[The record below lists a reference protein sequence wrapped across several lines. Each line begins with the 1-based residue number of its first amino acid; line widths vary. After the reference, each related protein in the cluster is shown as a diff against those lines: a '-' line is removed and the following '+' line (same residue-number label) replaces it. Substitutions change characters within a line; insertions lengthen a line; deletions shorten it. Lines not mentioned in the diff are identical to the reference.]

1 MTKVTPEVLW
11 AQRSNAEDAS
21 KNLIYLTI
29 KVLDPVNVKL
39 DLKPDSLSFSAGSQ
53 DNTVE
58 YELNLQFYDEIDPE
72 NSQKSAESGNH
83 IFLVLR
89 KKNMQEEYWPRLT
102 KEKLKLHYI
111 KTNFELWVDEDEQEE
126 QPENDDAANM
136 MNMGGMGDMGGM
148 GGMGGMDFS
157 QLMQNMGGAG
167 GAGGLGGDF
176 DMSKLAS
183 QLGEAGAGNEDEK
196 GDDEEAEEIKKD

>member
-39 DLKPDSLSFSAGSQ
+39 DLKPDSLSFSARSQ

-72 NSQKSAESGNH
+72 KSQKSAESGNH

-89 KKNMQEEYWPRLT
+89 KKNKQEEYWPRLT

-111 KTNFELWVDEDEQEE
+111 KTNFDLWVDEDEQEE
-126 QPENDDAANM
+126 QAEDDDAANM
-136 MNMGGMGDMGGM
+136 MNMGAD

-167 GAGGLGGDF
+167 GGGLGGDF

-183 QLGEAGAGNEDEK
+183 QLGEAGSGDVDEK
-196 GDDEEAEEIKKD
+196 GDDEEVEEIKKD